1 MPKLDFP
8 GQHSDEEV
16 LFVFRK
22 HIIAMR
28 KGFYGL
34 LIPFCLGS
42 VPFLIWQ
49 SNVDLLWGP
58 LIGFALGL
66 FIFFYHWMCWYFSVY
81 IVTNER
87 IRQSSQ
93 TGLFGRSV
101 IDLGLA
107 KIQNISYNIPGFSG
121 EFLGFGTIVL
131 QTMVGD
137 MVITKVS
144 HCEKV
149 YNKLAD
155 AIHDVSISTENEE
168 DDEEVTEQV

>member
-107 KIQNISYNIPGFSG
+107 KIQNISYNIPWFFG
-121 EFLGFGTIVL
+121 EIFHFGTIVI
-131 QTMVGD
+131 QTFVGD
-137 MVITKVS
+137 LVIRNVEHPGDT
-144 HCEKV
+144 
-149 YNKLAD
+149 YNKLQNAVTD
-155 AIHDVSISTENEE
+155 AIEKQEE
-168 DDEEVTEQV
+168 HEETSAVAG